1 MGNIENFTKTKL
13 KKECY
18 ISKPWNLNLIFQVI
32 YESFGSLKGLF
43 DFLRFIYE
51 FYRKS
56 GVGIQGFIWLLTE
69 KQPEKKVKI
78 IFEESIICLGSM
90 FSTFCL
96 TYGKFFV
103 RLYRVKI
110 LTNI

>member
-1 MGNIENFTKTKL
+1 ML
-13 KKECY
+13 Y
-18 ISKPWNLNLIFQVI
+18 SKPWNLNFIFQVV
-32 YESFGSLKGLF
+32 YEASGSLKGLP
-43 DFLRFIYE
+43 DFMRFIYE

-69 KQPEKKVKI
+69 KQPENKVKI
-78 IFEESIICLGSM
+78 MFEESIIWLGSM